1 MLPVFAV
8 LVEAGAKAIDVH
20 GMLGMGVG
28 SSQELVLALL
38 AGGDSA
44 VRSHDPHLW
53 LQPVLV
59 GGISGEDVLLLL
71 CIGSHWFIII
81 MLRVWILGEAVGHAL
96 AERLGRIRRL
106 IMHFQHR
113 LLGHEVRLV
122 VLLSLD
128 GAAHVHLAAGVAQI
142 GAAHELLIQSL
153 RAHVFLDSINDF
165 YNVLY
170 VLLKLFAYL
179 EAEHRDLLRL
189 LVSQSVQV
197 ATLGLPSFWRRRVR
211 ARQLLPQ
218 LLLRARALRASLSGQ
233 SVPTLLSLPP
243 DHLAAAASLAS
254 CLSIIVLISLRLLRL
269 SSDFCLDLVELLHQ
283 LLLRWLR
290 FEWSRRAAVCHQGPP
305 TGSLS

>member
-8 LVEAGAKAIDVH
+8 LVEAGAKAVDVRA
-20 GMLGMGVG
+20 MLGMGVG

-38 AGGDSA
+38 AVGDCA
-44 VRSHDPHLW
+44 IRSHDPHLR

-59 GGISGEDVLLLL
+59 DGISGEDVLLLLVRLLL

-96 AERLGRIRRL
+96 AEWLGRIRRL

-170 VLLKLFAYL
+170 VLLKFFAYL

-189 LVSQSVQV
+189 LVGQSVQV

-233 SVPTLLSLPP
+233 SVPILLSLPP

-290 FEWSRRAAVCHQGPP
+290 FEWSR
-305 TGSLS
+305 